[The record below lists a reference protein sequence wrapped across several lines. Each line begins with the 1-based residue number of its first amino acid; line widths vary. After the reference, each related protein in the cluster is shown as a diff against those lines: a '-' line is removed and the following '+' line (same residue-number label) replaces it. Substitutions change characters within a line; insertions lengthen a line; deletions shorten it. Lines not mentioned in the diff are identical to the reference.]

1 MSSPT
6 LKLNSGHS
14 IPTIGLGTWQSKPGE
29 VSAAIKTAVAAGYRH
44 IDCAH
49 VYQNQKEVGEALKEI
64 LDEGKVKREELFI
77 TSKVWNT
84 FHSTAKAHENI
95 DIILS
100 DLQLSYVD
108 LMLIHWPQGYA
119 EGEGLFPAGENGK
132 MKYSDIDYLETWK
145 ALEAAQK
152 AGKCRSIG
160 LSNFTHKQI
169 QRVWDAAEVKPACLQ
184 VELHPYFTQVK
195 LREFCKEKGIV
206 VVGYSPLGNPGSAFF
221 RKDGDLNVLTNEVV
235 AGIAKAHGK
244 SPAQIVLRWFVESGL
259 SAIPKSVTPQRIL
272 DNFSVFD
279 FKLTSEEIKAIDDLN
294 RGWRLV
300 DPSPRDGDHKY
311 FGFNDEF

>member
-1 MSSPT
+1 MSPPS

-29 VSAAIKTAVAAGYRH
+29 VAAAIKTAVAAGYRH

-77 TSKVWNT
+77 TSKIWNT
-84 FHSTAKAHENI
+84 FHSEAKTHENV
-95 DIILS
+95 DIILA

-119 EGEGLFPAGENGK
+119 EGGELFPAGENGK
-132 MKYSDIDYLETWK
+132 MRYSDVDYLETWK
-145 ALEAAQK
+145 ALEAAHK

-160 LSNFTHKQI
+160 VSNFTSKQI

-221 RKDGDLNVLTNEVV
+221 RKDGDPNVLTNDVV
-235 AGIAKAHGK
+235 AAIAKAHGK
-244 SPAQIVLRWFVESGL
+244 TPAQIVLRWFVESGL

-272 DNFSVFD
+272 ENFSVFD
-279 FKLTSEEIKAIDDLN
+279 FKLTAEEMKSIDELN

-300 DPSPRDGDHKY
+300 DPSPRDGDHPF